1 MSLAVASVA
10 PAAPVVGK
18 FEFDGAFQSKIAA
31 LAVRDSIFNERTEGL
46 VHPDQFSNVAE
57 AVLVDIGLRY
67 YEKYRRQP
75 DGVSLMRLISERIA
89 NKQIRKD
96 LIPEVKAAIRAT
108 LKADIGDRD
117 FVIDEVGEFAKH
129 QAIEAAILK
138 SADIL
143 GQRRF
148 SEIEEAMKKAF
159 DVGASEDGGEYDYFE
174 EIASRTQERVD
185 IAAGLIKPHGVSTGV
200 SAIDARL
207 YHKGW
212 GKKELSIIMG
222 GAKAGKTTALINFAR
237 NAAMLS
243 KNVLYVTLE
252 VSKKVVGDRMDAGFA
267 DIAMKD
273 VGDNPHEVEKRID
286 TLRVHCGA
294 IKIHEYPTGTM
305 RPSDLR
311 RLVARYRSKG
321 LTFDLIVVDYLDIMC
336 PEHRYNDEIANSKSI
351 WVDVRAISQQEDV
364 AILSATQ
371 TNRDGFKASVAKAE
385 HVADDFNKIRIADI
399 VISINATEEERAKG
413 EARLYFAASRNQE
426 GGFSIFIKQDL
437 AKMKFITKVLRIE

>member
-1 MSLAVASVA
+1 MTNVALIA
-10 PAAPVVGK
+10 TPPAPVAAK
-18 FEFDGAFQSKIAA
+18 FEFDAAFQSKIAA
-31 LAVRDSIFNERTEGL
+31 LSVRDAAFNERTEGL

-57 AVLVDIGLRY
+57 AVLVDIALKY

-75 DGVSLMRLISERIA
+75 DGVSLMRLILERIA
-89 NKQIRKD
+89 KKQIRKD
-96 LIPEVKAAIRAT
+96 LVPEVKSAVRAV

-129 QAIEAAILK
+129 QAIESAVLKTAEIL
-138 SADIL
+138 S
-143 GQRRF
+143 QRRF
-148 SEIEEAMKKAF
+148 PEIEEIMKKAF

-174 EIASRTQERVD
+174 EIASRTQERID
-185 IAAGLIKPHGVSTGV
+185 LAAGLIKPHGVSTGV
-200 SAIDARL
+200 SAIDSRL

-212 GKKELSIIMG
+212 GKRELSILMG

-237 NAAMLS
+237 NAAMN
-243 KNVLYVTLE
+243 KENVLYITLE

-267 DIAMKD
+267 DIAMKL
-273 VGDNPHEVEKRID
+273 VGDSPHEINTKIKALQ
-286 TLRVHCGA
+286 TNCGV
-294 IKIHEYPTGTM
+294 IKLHEFPTGTM

-311 RLVARYRSKG
+311 RLLSRYRAKG
-321 LTFDLIVVDYLDIMC
+321 LKFDLVVVDYLDIMC
-336 PEHRYNDEIANSKSI
+336 PENRYNDEIANSKSI
-351 WVDVRAISQQEDV
+351 WVDVRAIAQQEDV
-364 AILSATQ
+364 AMLSATQ

-426 GGFSIFIKQDL
+426 GGFSVFIKQDL
-437 AKMKFITKVLRIE
+437 AKMKFVTKVIRIE